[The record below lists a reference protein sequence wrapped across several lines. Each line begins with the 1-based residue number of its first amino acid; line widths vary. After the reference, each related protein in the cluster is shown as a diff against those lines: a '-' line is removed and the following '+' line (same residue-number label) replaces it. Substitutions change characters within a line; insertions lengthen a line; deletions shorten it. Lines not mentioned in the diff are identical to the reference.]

1 MCEDNEWDEQNIYIY
16 VRACCCA
23 ASDAVSRMLQGI
35 WHTTNTPCQKKNVVR
50 NGAEFQAGQQF
61 EGQPVCTINTNI
73 HFSLRYS
80 SVPVFCSLSCN
91 HGSVFKHFGRE
102 LM

>member
-73 HFSLRYS
+73 PGTFFPQVFFRSSFLQPVLQPRLSLQT
-80 SVPVFCSLSCN
+80 FWT
-91 HGSVFKHFGRE
+91 
-102 LM
+102 